1 MKYTKTALSA
11 ILILAIAALQP
22 VVFAKDT
29 SVLDRDD
36 SPKVREIYEMYVLN
50 EDNPAYALN
59 NEGNLYAITGDIES
73 AKERYRE
80 ALKLDPVSTLI
91 LNNLAWMLIVGGE
104 YDEALTVLT
113 QSMLIDDENPSAL
126 FYAGVVKYQMSE
138 LSEAKRNLVASIL
151 LEPSN
156 PYVHYYLARV
166 YEAEDDI
173 ENALVEAETA
183 AYILGD
189 VWNPDVALFL
199 GDVYG
204 KAEMF
209 QKAILQY
216 QKLVDDPE
224 YAFDAYYSLGVS
236 YGRYGD
242 FEKAEA
248 NFLKAL
254 DLDKKNPAVHYG
266 LGKLYSTKDDL
277 LKKSLSHAEEALSSD
292 PEDPEY
298 LYLVG
303 CVYYRMEDME
313 RAHEYISRALE
324 QDPDNETYRYQK
336 RVLEQDYLGN

>member
-1 MKYTKTALSA
+1 
-11 ILILAIAALQP
+11 
-22 VVFAKDT
+22 
-29 SVLDRDD
+29 VLDRND
-36 SPKVREIYEMYVLN
+36 SPKMREIYELYVLN
-50 EDNPAYALN
+50 EDNPAYAKN
-59 NEGNLYAITGDIES
+59 NEGNLYAITGDLES
-73 AKERYRE
+73 AKEKYRE

-91 LNNLAWMLIVGGE
+91 LNNLAWVLIIDGE
-104 YDEALTVLT
+104 YNEALTILT
-113 QSMLIDDENPSAL
+113 QSMLIDEENPSAL
-126 FYAGVVKYQMSE
+126 FYTGVVHYQKNE
-138 LSEAKRNLVASIL
+138 LSEAKRNLTASIIL
-151 LEPSN
+151 DPSN

-166 YEAEDDI
+166 YAIQGDI
-173 ENALVEAETA
+173 ENALLEAETA

-199 GDVYG
+199 GDLYG

-236 YGRYGD
+236 YGRYDD
-242 FEKAEA
+242 FEKSEA

-254 DLDKKNPAVHYG
+254 EIDKKSPAVHYG

-277 LKKSLSHAEEALSSD
+277 LKKSLSHAEEALKSD

-303 CVYYRMEDME
+303 WVYYRMEDME

-324 QDPDNETYRYQK
+324 QDPGNETYLYQK
-336 RVLEQDYLGN
+336 RVLEQDYLGK

>member
-1 MKYTKTALSA
+1 MLNKKVSFIAV
-11 ILILAIAALQP
+11 LIFVLTVFLP
-22 VVFAKDT
+22 VAFAKDD

-36 SPKVREIYEMYVLN
+36 SPKMREIYEMYVLN
-50 EDNPAYALN
+50 EDNPAYAKN
-59 NEGNLYAITGDIES
+59 NEGNLYAIKGDIES
-73 AKERYRE
+73 AKKMYQE
-80 ALKLDPVSTLI
+80 ALKLDPVNTLI
-91 LNNLAWMLIVGGE
+91 LNNLAWVLIVGGE

-113 QSMLIDDENPSAL
+113 QSMLIDGENPSAL
-126 FYAGVVKYQMSE
+126 FYTGVVHYLMDDMP
-138 LSEAKRNLVASIL
+138 EAKRNMTASIIL
-151 LEPSN
+151 DPTN

-166 YEAEDDI
+166 YEAQEDI
-173 ENALVEAETA
+173 ENALLEAEAA

-199 GDVYG
+199 GDIYG

-236 YGRYGD
+236 YGRYDD

-248 NFLKAL
+248 NFLKAM

-277 LKKSLSHAEEALSSD
+277 LNKSLSHAEEALKSD

-303 CVYYRMEDME
+303 WVYYRMQDME
-313 RAHEYISRALE
+313 LAHEYISRALE
-324 QDPDNETYRYQK
+324 QDPGNEVYLYQK
-336 RVLEQDYLGN
+336 RVLELDYLGK